1 MILYVSLS
9 IRYYNQYRRRIFEEL
24 SYADTVL
31 FNWIRRFLIT
41 LLAILTLRILFLIF
55 LPEWG
60 SFGTKFWYY
69 LLFAVLAYY
78 IALMGYTQ
86 VLESVVPLR
95 LLALKPKEP
104 PLPEAKAEPPAN
116 PSPILPDL
124 DKGKTQVRSLM
135 EEQRLYENPTLTLTD
150 LAGALGITTKQTSA
164 LVNQGFGMNF
174 NDFVNH
180 YRVEA
185 VKERLARGEHEKFT
199 LLGIALAC
207 GFNSKSTF
215 NRVFKRDT
223 SLTPGQYLAQL
234 EKRSAKS

>member
-1 MILYVSLS
+1 
-9 IRYYNQYRRRIFEEL
+9 
-24 SYADTVL
+24 
-31 FNWIRRFLIT
+31 
-41 LLAILTLRILFLIF
+41 
-55 LPEWG
+55 
-60 SFGTKFWYY
+60 
-69 LLFAVLAYY
+69 
-78 IALMGYTQ
+78 
-86 VLESVVPLR
+86 
-95 LLALKPKEP
+95 
-104 PLPEAKAEPPAN
+104 
-116 PSPILPDL
+116 
-124 DKGKTQVRSLM
+124 M